1 MSELKDVFIC
11 HASEDKSDIIK
22 PLVAAFKRES
32 ISYWYDKA
40 EIKWGDSIIEKV
52 NDGLR
57 ISRYVI
63 VVISKSFLSKNWPK
77 RELNS
82 ALNIE
87 ASTGKVRVLPLV
99 VGADKVRK
107 EIFQKYP
114 LLNDKRYLTWEND
127 VQKIVDA
134 LKDCLGKANKI
145 SKGDN
150 LVIEKSDY
158 DIPIP
163 KMPKEFPQLDKDR
176 FIRNSFDI
184 IKKYFK
190 KALVKLKEQYSN
202 LDSELVGISNFK
214 FVCSIYQNG
223 DLLNKCKIWIG
234 GPLSEDSIAYS
245 EGSSGYE
252 NDNSFN
258 DWLTVNDD
266 GFKLGLTAS
275 GFSMNIINDKE
286 GKLLSS
292 EEAAKYLWVRFT
304 NRLTFRR

>member
-1 MSELKDVFIC
+1 MNELKDIFIC
-11 HASEDKSDIIK
+11 HASEDKPEIIK
-22 PLVAAFKRES
+22 PLVAAFKREG
-32 ISYWYDKA
+32 ISYWYDEA
-40 EIKWGDSIIEKV
+40 EIKWGDSIPDKINK
-52 NDGLR
+52 GLR

-87 ASTGKVRVLPLV
+87 ASTGKVRVLPLI
-99 VGADKVRK
+99 VGTDKVRK

-114 LLNDKRYLTWEND
+114 ILNDKSYLVWEND
-127 VQKIVDA
+127 VKKIVDA
-134 LKDCLGKANKI
+134 LKDRLGKTNKI
-145 SKGDN
+145 FEDDN

-163 KMPKEFPQLDKDR
+163 KIPKEFSQLDKDR
-176 FIRNSFDI
+176 FIRNTFDI

-190 KALVKLKEQYSN
+190 KALDKLKEQYSN
-202 LDSELVGISNFK
+202 IESDLVEISNFK
-214 FVCSIYQNG
+214 FVCSIYKSG
-223 DLLNKCKIWIG
+223 VLLNKCKIWIG
-234 GPLSEDSIAYS
+234 GPLSENTIAYS

-252 NDNSFN
+252 NDSSFN

-266 GFKLGLTAS
+266 GFKLGLKAS
-275 GFSMNIINDKE
+275 GFSMNINNNKE

-304 NRLTFRR
+304 NRLIFRR

>member
-32 ISYWYDKA
+32 ISYWYDEA
-40 EIKWGDSIIEKV
+40 EIKWGDSIPDKINE
-52 NDGLR
+52 GLR

-82 ALNIE
+82 ALNVE

-99 VGADKVRK
+99 VGTDEVRK
-107 EIFQKYP
+107 EIFKKYP
-114 LLNDKRYLTWEND
+114 ILNDKFYLTWKKN
-127 VQKIVDA
+127 QKEIIDA
-134 LKDCLGKANKI
+134 LKVRLGRTSKI
-145 SKGDN
+145 YKNDN
-150 LVIEKSDY
+150 SVIEKPDY

-163 KMPKEFPQLDKDR
+163 KIPKEFSQLDKDR
-176 FIRNSFDI
+176 FIRNTFDI
-184 IKKYFK
+184 TKKYFK
-190 KALVKLKEQYSN
+190 KALVKLKEQYLN
-202 LDSELVGISNFK
+202 LDSDLAEISNFK

-234 GPLSEDSIAYS
+234 GPLSEDTIAYC
-245 EGSSGYE
+245 EGSVGYE
-252 NDNSFN
+252 NDSSFN
-258 DWLTVNDD
+258 DWLAVKDD
-266 GFKLGLTAS
+266 GFKLGLEAS
-275 GFSMNIINDKE
+275 GFAINNDKE

>member
-1 MSELKDVFIC
+1 MSESKDVFIC
-11 HASEDKSDIIK
+11 HASEDKLDIIK
-22 PLVAAFKRES
+22 PLVAAFKREGF
-32 ISYWYDKA
+32 SYWYDKA

-52 NDGLR
+52 NEGLR

-82 ALNIE
+82 VLNVE
-87 ASTGKVRVLPLV
+87 ASTGKVRVLPLILGTDEV
-99 VGADKVRK
+99 KRY
-107 EIFQKYP
+107 IFKKYP
-114 LLNDKRYLTWEND
+114 LLNDKVYLTWEND
-127 VQKIVDA
+127 AQKIIDA
-134 LKDCLGKANKI
+134 LKARLGENNKI
-145 SKGDN
+145 SKDDN
-150 LVIEKSDY
+150 LVIEKPGY

-163 KMPKEFPQLDKDR
+163 KIPKEFSQLDKDR
-176 FIRNSFDI
+176 FIRDTFDI
-184 IKKYFK
+184 IKNYFK
-190 KALVKLKEQYSN
+190 KALDKLKEQYTN
-202 LDSELVGISNFK
+202 LDSDLVEINNFK
-214 FVCSIYQNG
+214 IVCSIYQNG
-223 DLLNKCKIWIG
+223 GLLNKCKIWIG

-252 NDNSFN
+252 NDSSFN

-275 GFSMNIINDKE
+275 GFSMNIINNKE

-304 NRLTFRR
+304 NCLTLRR

>member
-1 MSELKDVFIC
+1 MNELKDVFIC
-11 HASEDKSDIIK
+11 HASEDKPEIIK
-22 PLVAAFKRES
+22 PLVAAFKRED
-32 ISYWYDKA
+32 ISYWYDEA
-40 EIKWGDSIIEKV
+40 EIKWGDSITEKV
-52 NDGLR
+52 NEGLK
-57 ISRYVI
+57 ISRYVV

-99 VGADKVRK
+99 VGTDKVRK

-127 VQKIVDA
+127 VQKIVYA
-134 LKDCLGKANKI
+134 LKARLGKTNKI
-145 SKGDN
+145 FKDDN
-150 LVIEKSDY
+150 SVIEESNY

-163 KMPKEFPQLDKDR
+163 KIPKEFSQLDKDR
-176 FIRNSFDI
+176 FIRNTFDI

-190 KALVKLKEQYSN
+190 KALDKLKDQYSN
-202 LDSELVGISNFK
+202 LDSELVEISNFK
-214 FVCSIYQNG
+214 FACSIYQNG

-252 NDNSFN
+252 NDSSFN
-258 DWLTVNDD
+258 DWLMVNDD

-275 GFSMNIINDKE
+275 GFSMNINNDKE
-286 GKLLSS
+286 GELLSS

>member
-1 MSELKDVFIC
+1 MSESKDVFIC

-22 PLVAAFKRES
+22 PLVAAFKREG
-32 ISYWYDKA
+32 ISYWHDEA
-40 EIKWGDSIIEKV
+40 EIKWGDSIVEKV
-52 NDGLR
+52 NEGLR

-63 VVISKSFLSKNWPK
+63 VVISKHFLLKKWPQ

-82 ALNIE
+82 VLNVE
-87 ASTGKVRVLPLV
+87 SSTGKVRVLPLI
-99 VGADKVRK
+99 VGTDKVKRD
-107 EIFQKYP
+107 IFQKYP
-114 LLNDKRYLTWEND
+114 LLNDKFYLTWEND
-127 VQKIVDA
+127 TQKIVDI
-134 LKDCLGKANKI
+134 LKDRLGRTNKI
-145 SKGDN
+145 SKDDN
-150 LVIEKSDY
+150 LMMEESNY

-163 KMPKEFPQLDKDR
+163 KIPRKFSQIDKDR
-176 FIRNSFDI
+176 FVRSTFDI

-190 KALVKLKEQYSN
+190 KALDKLKEQYPN
-202 LDSELVGISNFK
+202 IDFDLVEISNFK
-214 FVCSIYQNG
+214 FVCSIYRNG

-252 NDNSFN
+252 NDSSFN

-275 GFSMNIINDKE
+275 GFSMNINNDKE

-304 NRLTFRR
+304 NRLTFGR

>member
-1 MSELKDVFIC
+1 MNELKDVFIC

-22 PLVAAFKRES
+22 PLVTAFKRES

-82 ALNIE
+82 ALNVE
-87 ASTGKVRVLPLV
+87 ASTGKVRVLPL
-99 VGADKVRK
+99 
-107 EIFQKYP
+107 IFGTDEVKRDIFKKYP
-114 LLNDKRYLTWEND
+114 LLNDKVYLTWEND
-127 VQKIVDA
+127 AQKIIDA
-134 LKDCLGKANKI
+134 LKVRLGRTNKI
-145 SKGDN
+145 YKNDN
-150 LVIEKSDY
+150 LVVEKSDY

-184 IKKYFK
+184 IRKYFK
-190 KALVKLKEQYSN
+190 EALDKLKEQYSN
-202 LDSELVGISNFK
+202 LDSELVEISNFK

-245 EGSSGYE
+245 EGSSGYK
-252 NDNSFN
+252 NDSSFN

-266 GFKLGLTAS
+266 GSKLGLTTS
-275 GFSMNIINDKE
+275 GFSININNDKE
-286 GKLLSS
+286 GKLLFS